1 MRENGYLDRIELCV
15 WVGREQEIG
24 EVVGGG
30 GQVCFPF
37 YNSVIVLNSVDIMYN
52 VCYHLFQ

>member
-1 MRENGYLDRIELCV
+1 MCV
-15 WVGREQEIG
+15 GGERAGDGRG
-24 EVVGGG
+24 CGGGG